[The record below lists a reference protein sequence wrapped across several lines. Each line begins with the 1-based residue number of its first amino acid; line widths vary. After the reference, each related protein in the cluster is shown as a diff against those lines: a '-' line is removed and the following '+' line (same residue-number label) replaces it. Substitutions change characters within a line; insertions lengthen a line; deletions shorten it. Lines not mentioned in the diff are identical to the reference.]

1 MVAQGTSWLEFL
13 QPRWRPRLRLL
24 CFPYAGG
31 SAAAYRE
38 WQKALPDSIEVWPI
52 QLPGRGRRLSENP
65 YTQLARLIGDLGED
79 ILCNMPGPF
88 AVFGYSMGALIAFE
102 LARRAQEKGTRG
114 PIHLFVAARRAPHL
128 PPSNT
133 LTYDLPEFEL
143 IAELGKMQG
152 TPTQLLEDPEAM
164 RLFLPTI
171 RADFELVQTYRFQAG
186 LKLNCPITALGGVRD
201 SSGDYRQIEP
211 WKAQT
216 SARFAVRMFPG
227 DHFFI
232 NTCQRALVSVV
243 EQELNQH
250 LGTA

>member
-1 MVAQGTSWLEFL
+1 
-13 QPRWRPRLRLL
+13 LRLL

-52 QLPGRGRRLSENP
+52 QLPGRGKRLSENP
-65 YTQLARLIGDLGED
+65 YTQVAHLVDELGED
-79 ILCNMPGPF
+79 ILRNMPGPF

-102 LARRAQEKGTRG
+102 LARRAQENGTRG

-128 PPSNT
+128 PSNHRS
-133 LTYDLPEFEL
+133 TYDLPDFEL
-143 IAELGKMQG
+143 IAELEKMRG
-152 TPTQLLEDPEAM
+152 TPPQLLEDPEAM
-164 RLFLPTI
+164 RLFLPAI
-171 RADFELVQTYRFQAG
+171 RADFELVQTYSFKAG
-186 LKLNCPITALGGVRD
+186 RTLGCPITALGGVRD

-216 SARFAVRMFPG
+216 TARFAVRMFPG

-232 NTCQRALVSVV
+232 NTCQQALVSVV
-243 EQELNQH
+243 AQELNQH
-250 LGTA
+250 LGTT